1 MVALLEVVVSAASIG
16 YPVLSQSVGGNRRS
30 LLGFVLA
37 IDLTKGFAMADNDTL
52 KPMQG
57 GDITPQPS
65 GTEFQ
70 PAAPLKDT
78 GVDVTPE
85 KDAEPMGTRQQ
96 IVESGGKI
104 GQQATDKLRMF
115 AETGKARADD
125 ALDQLMK
132 VLNDAAGTVD
142 DKVGTQYGQYVH
154 QVAGTVSGYAEQLK
168 AKDVDALFVDAR
180 ALVAKSP
187 AAAVGVAAAL
197 GFVVA
202 RLAQASLEAAKQAQ

>member
-1 MVALLEVVVSAASIG
+1 
-16 YPVLSQSVGGNRRS
+16 
-30 LLGFVLA
+30 
-37 IDLTKGFAMADNDTL
+37 MADNDTL

-57 GDITPQPS
+57 GDITPPPP
-65 GTEFQ
+65 GTDFQ

-78 GVDVTPE
+78 GVDFAPE
-85 KDAEPMGTRQQ
+85 DDGDLQPINPRQQ
-96 IVESGGKI
+96 LTESGGKI

-115 AETGKARADD
+115 AESGKARADD

-168 AKDVDALFVDAR
+168 AKDVDTLFDDAR

-202 RLAQASLEAAKQAQ
+202 RLAQASLDSAKQAQ

>member
-1 MVALLEVVVSAASIG
+1 
-16 YPVLSQSVGGNRRS
+16 
-30 LLGFVLA
+30 
-37 IDLTKGFAMADNDTL
+37 MADNDTL

-57 GDITPQPS
+57 SDITPPPS
-65 GTEFQ
+65 GTDFQ

-78 GVDVTPE
+78 GVDFAPE
-85 KDAEPMGTRQQ
+85 GEVNPAGTRQQ
-96 IVESGGKI
+96 LVESGGKI

-168 AKDVDALFVDAR
+168 AKDVDTLFDDAR

-202 RLAQASLEAAKQAQ
+202 RLAQASLDSAKQAQ

>member
-1 MVALLEVVVSAASIG
+1 
-16 YPVLSQSVGGNRRS
+16 
-30 LLGFVLA
+30 
-37 IDLTKGFAMADNDTL
+37 MADNDTL

-57 GDITPQPS
+57 GDITPPPS
-65 GTEFQ
+65 GTDFQ

-78 GVDVTPE
+78 GVDIAPE
-85 KDAEPMGTRQQ
+85 KDAATTGTRQQ

-168 AKDVDALFVDAR
+168 AKDVDALFDDAR